1 MTDHERWNLSHAHA
15 LLVHIHPAVVGAT
28 AAQTASAVCLL
39 KGNGHRVAPCS
50 TCWFVHPQQSVYCY
64 PPAVSNCWWHLKKKK
79 EKKTTT
85 PSSVTKFAAAAI
97 IKSHLFT
104 GRAEQFSGETTKEE
118 PNKAIFRWALQN
130 PTLKIF
136 KLRRKSVVALIGGDG
151 DSSLV
156 FSVLPERALGLWYW
170 RLYLFACVCFFFI
183 VHNWNPH
190 GRVCAGTS
198 ECGFEVCWHS

>member
-118 PNKAIFRWALQN
+118 PNKAIFR
-130 PTLKIF
+130 
-136 KLRRKSVVALIGGDG
+136 
-151 DSSLV
+151 
-156 FSVLPERALGLWYW
+156 
-170 RLYLFACVCFFFI
+170 
-183 VHNWNPH
+183 
-190 GRVCAGTS
+190 
-198 ECGFEVCWHS
+198 